1 MAIQISNNLNLQKNQ
16 LLNPAFQLLA
26 SNPGTPVAG
35 QFYMNN
41 GSDRILYRNAAN
53 TTWLELLG
61 TADFTFDIDTVANSG
76 LAGGDTIDINNTS
89 VSLNIDASNLTSEAT
104 VDPAADTLIFY
115 DTSASATRK
124 TTIQN
129 IISGAI
135 NDTSIYTDD
144 GTLTSP
150 RTVTQGSNSLT
161 FTGSLVGITSSFVN
175 TNTGTGRALSAT
187 SSGDVTTVLLS
198 TKTGATVRTLD
209 VTATGGS
216 ATGIKSIT
224 SGSGSLPLLLEHG
237 TTANTVI
244 TASESFYNKTT
255 PANNNGVKHV
265 TTALTSTGVK
275 KTWGEQEFLFTNVT
289 NNAET
294 TSFNLKLLHNN
305 SVWTRLTLTSA
316 GLLGLTTYG
325 QGVHTGT
332 AAKWLAVTTGGAVI
346 EQDAPTGTIENA
358 YGSMTDGTTTSTAV
372 GDDTFKF
379 RSANN
384 LLSLAV
390 QNNDLTHGDN
400 LLLTVNEANINHDNL
415 AGFVGNEHIDHSSI
429 SIIGGVGLDGGG
441 NLTTSHTIDL
451 DIPSLVSL
459 GETPATADTFAMYD
473 ASAGAHRKVTYG
485 ELIDGVIGGVEY
497 QGTWNATT
505 NIAPTIVSSTGTKGH
520 YYVVSTA
527 GSTNIDGITDWK
539 VSDWIIFNGTTW
551 EKVDNTDQVS
561 SVFGRQ
567 GAVVAQAGDYDADQI
582 DVDNAQFSI
591 LTGTDAQTVFEEID
605 GLLDTHD
612 TAITNI
618 QNTMVQKYVS
628 GTVTFTANT
637 TQTITH
643 NLGTQNVQV
652 GVRNTATNELVFVD
666 AVANT
671 TNTVQIHT
679 GATTFSGVVTVFA

>member
-35 QFYMNN
+35 QFYMNT

-61 TADFTFDIDTVANSG
+61 TADFTFDINTLINSG

-89 VSLNIDASNLTSEAT
+89 VALNIDASNLTSEAT
-104 VDPAADTLIFY
+104 VDPAADTLMFY
-115 DTSASATRK
+115 DTSVGATRK

-144 GTLTSP
+144 GTLTSS

-187 SSGDVTTVLLS
+187 SSGDVTAVLLS

-209 VTATGGS
+209 VTATGGT

-237 TTANTVI
+237 TTVNTVV

-289 NNAET
+289 NNSEA

-358 YGSMTDGTTTSTAV
+358 YGSMTDGTITSTAV

-390 QNNDLTHGDN
+390 QNNDPTHGDN

-415 AGFVGNEHIDHSSI
+415 AGFVGNEHIDHSAV
-429 SIIGGVGLDGGG
+429 SIIAGVGLDGGG
-441 NLTTSHTIDL
+441 NITASRTIDL
-451 DIPSLVSL
+451 DIPSLPSL
-459 GETPATADTFAMYD
+459 SATPATDDTFAVYD
-473 ASAGAHRKVTYG
+473 QNVGAHRKVTYG

-497 QGTWNATT
+497 ISTWNANT
-505 NIAPTIVSSTGTKGH
+505 NTPTLESSTGTKGH

-628 GTVTFTANT
+628 DTVTFTANT

-666 AVANT
+666 AVANGV
-671 TNTVQIHT
+671 NTVQIHT